1 MSKNSYDSIFVII
14 DRLTEYGIFLPY
26 RENSNVEQLAYTF
39 LREVIANHGLP
50 VMIFII
56 SMLERRI
63 ELSAGP
69 GGTLPLAPGL
79 MVAILATITI

>member
-1 MSKNSYDSIFVII
+1 
-14 DRLTEYGIFLPY
+14 
-26 RENSNVEQLAYTF
+26 
-39 LREVIANHGLP
+39 
-50 VMIFII
+50 MIFII

-79 MVAILATITI
+79 MVAILAIIIMQDLTHGDIPIIIIIILVIRS

>member
-1 MSKNSYDSIFVII
+1 
-14 DRLTEYGIFLPY
+14 
-26 RENSNVEQLAYTF
+26 
-39 LREVIANHGLP
+39 
-50 VMIFII
+50 MIFII

-79 MVAILATITI
+79 MVAILAIITMSDLTHGDILIIIIITLVIRF

>member
-1 MSKNSYDSIFVII
+1 
-14 DRLTEYGIFLPY
+14 
-26 RENSNVEQLAYTF
+26 
-39 LREVIANHGLP
+39 
-50 VMIFII
+50 MIFII

-79 MVAILATITI
+79 MVAILATITNEDLIYGDIPIIMVIVLVIRF

>member
-1 MSKNSYDSIFVII
+1 
-14 DRLTEYGIFLPY
+14 
-26 RENSNVEQLAYTF
+26 
-39 LREVIANHGLP
+39 
-50 VMIFII
+50 MIFII

-79 MVAILATITI
+79 MVAILATITMQDLTYGDIPTKCQKIR

>member
-1 MSKNSYDSIFVII
+1 
-14 DRLTEYGIFLPY
+14 
-26 RENSNVEQLAYTF
+26 
-39 LREVIANHGLP
+39 
-50 VMIFII
+50 MIFII

-79 MVAILATITI
+79 MVAILATITMSDLTHGDIPTYIKFSRYELDCEITNF